1 MSKTKIILAAIGGS
15 CALVSLV
22 LCFLIWSAA
31 SDRSE
36 KADEIE
42 DSSGMGMM
50 DSARKLMR
58 QPIYPGPASVRAL
71 ESNRTEYA
79 SWSASAR
86 TLAARGDCVFEAT
99 TAPAFKT
106 FLVEEAR
113 HLSELPGGV
122 DGKLVKPEFPFGFK
136 DYIIGGKM
144 PEEADLPRLQREW
157 NDVSTVISA
166 LAVTGVVEIVDVT
179 MKAKAEEPEQ
189 QESNAGRRNR
199 RRKAL
204 KADEAAAENA
214 PLVTTFTVVFR
225 ARPQG
230 LVSAVNA
237 IVASSRFIVIDDMS
251 FVREQD
257 ALSEI
262 LGGDS
267 KGESAA
273 PRRSSRR
280 RRGANP
286 ADEESAAESKGLV
299 PGGLVTD
306 PARAPLLKV
315 SMSFS
320 VYDFRSRTNDGKEVE
335 K

>member
-86 TLAARGDCVFEAT
+86 TLAARGDCAFEAT

-179 MKAKAEEPEQ
+179 MKAKAEEPEP
-189 QESNAGRRNR
+189 QETGRRNR
-199 RRKAL
+199 RRKAP

-262 LGGDS
+262 LGGDA

-280 RRGANP
+280 RRGAVQ
-286 ADEESAAESKGLV
+286 DEESAGEAKGLV

>member
-31 SDRSE
+31 SDRGE

-58 QPIYPGPASVRAL
+58 QPIFPGPASVRAL

-79 SWSASAR
+79 AWSASAR
-86 TLAARGDCVFEAT
+86 TLAARGDCAFEAT

-179 MKAKAEEPEQ
+179 MKAKAEEPEP
-189 QESNAGRRNR
+189 QETGRRNR
-199 RRKAL
+199 RRKTP
-204 KADEAAAENA
+204 KADDAAAENA

-251 FVREQD
+251 FVRDQD

-280 RRGANP
+280 RRGAVQ
-286 ADEESAAESKGLV
+286 DEESAGETKGLV